1 MCYIAKKEI
10 KRIPCIAQWMYFLK
24 CLFLDRDD
32 VRQGMKIIL
41 QAIDQVK
48 QGYSIV
54 VSPEGTRNQ
63 EDELLP
69 FKEGTLKIALKTNCP
84 IVPVVVNR
92 TERLFENHLPWI
104 SRDRVSLEY
113 GDPIYLD
120 DLDADTKKHLGA
132 YMREIVG
139 DIYKKNEEKFN

>member
-1 MCYIAKKEI
+1 
-10 KRIPCIAQWMYFLK
+10 
-24 CLFLDRDD
+24 
-32 VRQGMKIIL
+32 MKIIL

-120 DLDADTKKHLGA
+120 DLDTDTKKHLGA